1 MSEELYDVFVKFRIH
16 AKNEDE
22 AIKRVK
28 ERITP
33 KDKNGDGLDD
43 ELFDVEFLEAE
54 KEESIRLFKKR
65 RRL

>member
-28 ERITP
+28 ERITQ
-33 KDKNGDGLDD
+33 KKYGDGFDD
-43 ELFDVEFLEAE
+43 ELFDIEFLG
-54 KEESIRLFKKR
+54 
-65 RRL
+65 